1 MSEIEAPFR
10 PLRRFSSDIW
20 IRKHGAEV
28 DGKSVLGLM
37 VLGAKRGSK
46 LRIRVEGPDAPEAL
60 RQIERLISSFEEG
73 GDTIEAQDI
82 LDRPKLDAVD
92 KLRTRSRRGQDSSK
106 QGAVSDRLRD

>member
-1 MSEIEAPFR
+1 V
-10 PLRRFSSDIW
+10 
-20 IRKHGAEV
+20 RKSTA
-28 DGKSVLGLM
+28 KASWVLWSW
-37 VLGAKRGSK
+37 GAKRGSK

-106 QGAVSDRLRD
+106 QGRLVIDYAIER